1 MNPET
6 TSACHPSMGRLQP
19 FARLYERTT
28 RLPCGALPLPSPY
41 GRARA
46 PALPPALFGQMT
58 LLASTNATSSPALAA
73 GLSACGSPE
82 YPTQLECGQ
91 EAPPASPTPSLQ
103 SLMVERKAKAMTVIL
118 RQFSF
123 PSSESA
129 ALQRSLE
136 SRLEARLSGDG
147 GTNSPWR
154 LKGKATPARRRF
166 CELTPSVPR
175 TKGSGSIGWP
185 TPAARDGK
193 DISRSNAFLSQRL
206 RHSPSMATRLLTQ
219 GAPWTVI
226 TAIYCLAMGF
236 QSSWNVTPSTATAMR
251 SSRKSRKSS
260 SNA

>member
-46 PALPPALFGQMT
+46 PALPPA
-58 LLASTNATSSPALAA
+58 S
-73 GLSACGSPE
+73 
-82 YPTQLECGQ
+82 
-91 EAPPASPTPSLQ
+91 
-103 SLMVERKAKAMTVIL
+103 